1 MLENKEELKNK
12 IIYRASYRGSK
23 EMDILMTK
31 FVKSIINNL
40 NLTELNELNHL
51 VNLDD
56 ESLINIRNNILN
68 DKVSQTNLI
77 KSFQK
82 FLAAFWCLFS
92 VVLTKSVLEI
102 FNLFEKFIKF
112 SETLSTK
119 TFGSLLTFFAAFS
132 TFCPCSSVP
141 VVKRTSYSS
150 KL

>member
-1 MLENKEELKNK
+1 MSENKEELKNK

-40 NLTELNELNHL
+40 NLTELNELDHL

-82 FLAAFWCLFS
+82 F
-92 VVLTKSVLEI
+92 
-102 FNLFEKFIKF
+102 
-112 SETLSTK
+112 
-119 TFGSLLTFFAAFS
+119 
-132 TFCPCSSVP
+132 
-141 VVKRTSYSS
+141 
-150 KL
+150 